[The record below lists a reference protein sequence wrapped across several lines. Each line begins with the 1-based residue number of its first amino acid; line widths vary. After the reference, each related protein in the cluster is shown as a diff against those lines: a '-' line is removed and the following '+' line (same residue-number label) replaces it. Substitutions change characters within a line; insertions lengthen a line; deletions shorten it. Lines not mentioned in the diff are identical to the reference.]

1 MSGVAR
7 DRGMR
12 TGVAWVVPLLA
23 IAALAVL
30 DSLGKT
36 YDPDVYW
43 HLLTAKTALAA
54 GSSLP
59 RDMFSYSFDGGAWT
73 YKDLVADV
81 VLYAGFARFG
91 YAWFAALKA
100 GIVLA
105 VAGAT
110 YVAVRPRDRSALA
123 LLLCVGLVV
132 DAFWLTPRPHLFSFA
147 IFVWVLALLDRAR
160 RLAQEERAKEIV
172 SAFAPIVVL
181 DVAWTCLHR
190 FAILGYLLLFAFA
203 ALLGCARLASQ
214 SPVARTLFGPAPSR
228 RFAWSALGVA
238 VVTPVVAVLNPAGLA
253 SFTTSIKWAAHP
265 EVHAVITEWT
275 RVKPGDLARAFPVG
289 TALVVITLV
298 AVVWRIARAVR
309 AREEDPPVTLWH
321 GAIVFALFGMT
332 LASVRWVPYVAL
344 ASGLVLACV
353 ASDAIARASRPI
365 PRGASLLVAILV
377 IVLLRVRQEDAPL
390 ALGEDPSWS
399 PRGAVAY
406 AASHGLRGRVANCL
420 ELGGYLLWTSWPDV
434 SVLVDGRNDQVYPPQ
449 FVVRTIL
456 SEHDAHTF
464 AAMRADDG
472 ATWALGSNTADRV
485 VFGFLAR
492 DPEWAL
498 AYWSDTASIYIRRD
512 VHPGLARDAYR
523 FVDPFDVPSSIGA
536 AVARSHGDR
545 ATLDAI
551 LADVHRMLDASP
563 DSVRA
568 NLALATFF
576 DGLGPAGAAD
586 RDAVLARL
594 LDLTHDAPAIVAL
607 VSALRS
613 HRFP

>member
-1 MSGVAR
+1 VSGAKS
-7 DRGMR
+7 
-12 TGVAWVVPLLA
+12 GVAWVVPLVAVL
-23 IAALAVL
+23 ALAAL

-59 RDMFSYSFDGGAWT
+59 RDMFSYSFDGGEWA

-100 GIVLA
+100 GVVLA

-110 YVAVRPRDRSALA
+110 YVALPPRVRGGSALA
-123 LLLCVGLVV
+123 WLLSVGLVV

-160 RLAQEERAKEIV
+160 RVVGEAGKGSARAIT
-172 SAFAPIVVL
+172 SAFAPIVAL

-190 FAILGYLLLFAFA
+190 FAILGYLALFAFA
-203 ALLGCARLASQ
+203 AFLGCARVAQ
-214 SPVARTLFGPAPSR
+214 RWPVGRALFGPAPSR
-228 RFAWSALGVA
+228 RFAWAAFGVA

-275 RVKPGDLARAFPVG
+275 RVRPLDLARAFPAG
-289 TALVVITLV
+289 AALVMMTQGAV
-298 AVVWRIARAVR
+298 AWRIARAVR

-321 GAIVFALFGMT
+321 AAIVFTLFAMT

-353 ASDAIARASRPI
+353 VADVIAGASRPV
-365 PRGASLLVAILV
+365 PRGASVLVALV
-377 IVLLRVRQEDAPL
+377 VLVLLRVRQEDAPL
-390 ALGEDPSWS
+390 ALGEDPAWT
-399 PRGAVAY
+399 PRGAVEY
-406 AASHGLRGRVANCL
+406 AQSHGLRGRVANCL
-420 ELGGYLLWTSWPDV
+420 ELGGYLLWRSWPDV

-456 SEHDAHTF
+456 SEHDAPTF
-464 AAMRADDG
+464 AAMRTDDG
-472 ATWALGSNTADRV
+472 ATWALGANTPEQV

-492 DPEWAL
+492 DPAWAL
-498 AYWSDTASIYIRRD
+498 AYWSDTAAVYVRRD
-512 VHPGLARDAYR
+512 AHPTLTGELYR
-523 FVDPFDVPSSIGA
+523 FVDPFDVPASIGA

-551 LADVHRMLDASP
+551 LGDVRRMLDASP
-563 DSVRA
+563 ESVRA

-576 DGLGPAGAAD
+576 DGLGPAGVAD
-586 RDAVLARL
+586 RDAVLAHL
-594 LDLTHDAPAIVAL
+594 LDLTHDAPAIVAI
-607 VSALRS
+607 VGALQS

>member
-1 MSGVAR
+1 M
-7 DRGMR
+7 
-12 TGVAWVVPLLA
+12 AWVVPLLG
-23 IAALAVL
+23 IVALAVL

-59 RDMFSYSFDGGAWT
+59 RDMFSYSFDGAPWT

-81 VLYAGFARFG
+81 ALYVGFARFG

-100 GIVLA
+100 GVVLA

-110 YVAVRPRDRSALA
+110 YVAMRPRDRSALA
-123 LLLCVGLVV
+123 LLLSVGLVV

-160 RLAQEERAKEIV
+160 RLGVGEGSESGKTIAR
-172 SAFAPIVVL
+172 AFAPIVVL

-203 ALLGCARLASQ
+203 AFLGCARLAKGSA
-214 SPVARTLFGPAPSR
+214 VGRALFGPAPSR
-228 RFAWSALGVA
+228 RFAWAAFGVA
-238 VVTPVVAVLNPAGLA
+238 LVTPVVAVVNPAGLA

-265 EVHAVITEWT
+265 EVHAVITEWV
-275 RVKPGDLARAFPVG
+275 RVTPGDLARAFPAG
-289 TALVVITLV
+289 AALVLITLAAV
-298 AVVWRIARAVR
+298 AWRVVRAVR
-309 AREEDPPVTLWH
+309 AREDDPPVTLWH
-321 GAIVFALFGMT
+321 AAIAFALFAMT

-344 ASGLVLACV
+344 GCGLVLASIV
-353 ASDAIARASRPI
+353 ADVIARADRSV
-365 PRGASLLVAILV
+365 PRGASVLVAILV

-390 ALGEDPSWS
+390 ALGEDPAWS
-399 PRGAVAY
+399 PSGAVDY
-406 AASHGLRGRVANCL
+406 AASHGLHGRVANCL
-420 ELGGYLLWTSWPDV
+420 ELGGYLLWRAWPDV

-456 SEHDAHTF
+456 SEHDAPTF

-472 ATWALGSNTADRV
+472 ATWALGANTADQI

-492 DPEWAL
+492 DPAWAL
-498 AYWSDTASIYIRRD
+498 AYWSDTAAIYVRRD
-512 VHPGLARDAYR
+512 AHPTLSRDLYR
-523 FVDPFDVPSSIGA
+523 FVDPFDVPASIGA

-607 VSALRS
+607 VRAVQS